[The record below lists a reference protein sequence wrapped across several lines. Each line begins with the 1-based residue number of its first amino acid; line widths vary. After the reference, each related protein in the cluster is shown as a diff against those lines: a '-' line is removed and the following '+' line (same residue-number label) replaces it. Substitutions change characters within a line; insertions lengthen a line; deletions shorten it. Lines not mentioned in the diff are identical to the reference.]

1 MDHQRL
7 RNIAILVAMLNDE
20 KYSCRMGKRIRKVLD
35 SQGYMAEASRQYIKY
50 ILEQVKDW

>member
-7 RNIAILVAMLNDE
+7 RNIAILVTLLNNE

-35 SQGYMAEASRQYIKY
+35 GQVNMAEASRQYIKY